1 MTATLALDPFQL
13 AERLR
18 LPRPTDDQAAVIAAP
33 VEPSLVVAGAG
44 SGKTETMTSR
54 VVWLVASGAVR
65 ADAVIGLTFT
75 RKAAAELAQ
84 RLRRRLAQVRA
95 LGLLPPGEQGA
106 VDGEPMVSTYHS
118 YASRLVA
125 EHGLR
130 IGVEPSVRLLG
141 EAACWQLAFKVVH
154 SWDGPMDAVD
164 LAPATVVQ
172 AIVALS
178 GELADHLVDPEQL
191 ADFTAALVGQ
201 VEALPRKVG
210 GSADAPLAPMA
221 RVLTRQKAR
230 VQLLPLLAEY
240 QRLKR
245 EREVLDFG
253 DQMRLAAE
261 IAREVPEV
269 GAVERTRYGVV
280 LLDEYQDTGHSQLV
294 LLRSLFGGGHP
305 VTAVGDPCQ
314 SIYSWRG
321 ASAGTLARFRSE
333 FRTVDKTPAPR
344 YALQT
349 SFRNSASVLAVAN
362 RVSGPLRG
370 GGIDVDELMPGPGAG
385 AGQVSCAVY
394 ETVNDETDSIVDRVS
409 RLWAVDADRRAA
421 GQGGRSIAVLCR
433 KRTRLEPIAEALRLE
448 GIPVEVVGIGGLLA
462 TPEVRD
468 LVATLRV
475 VVQPRAG
482 DALMRL
488 LTGVRWRIGARDL
501 EALGRWARVMV
512 RQNRGESGQSP
523 VPGELDEVSI
533 VDALD
538 QLPPADWFSPQGY
551 ARLRHLAGELAGL
564 RRRAGQPLPDLV
576 ADVERTL
583 RLDIEVAS
591 RPGRSPS
598 TARSNLDRFAD
609 VCADFVGTGQV
620 TLPAFLAYLEAAEKA
635 ERGLEAGDV
644 DVDPDRVQLLTVH
657 GAKGLE
663 WDAVFVPGLVDGFFP
678 ASAGSPESAWLT
690 DISQLPFPLRGDRD
704 SLPVLNLARAHTQKD
719 ADLARESFRADCGQR
734 DLTEERRLAY
744 VALTRARSVLV
755 CTGYRWGEGKQAVR
769 PSGFLEEV
777 RETCEDGAG
786 TVLEW
791 AKEPA
796 EDAANPLLA
805 EAVTHT
811 WPYDPLAARRPAME
825 VGADLVRT
833 ALAELG
839 VGNAAEMADE
849 SLQPSLFSV
858 TEMLPTED
866 IAVADSWRQDVDV
879 LLAER
884 ARRARRNDLVVTLPG
899 ELSVSRLVALRRDP
913 AELARRLRRPMPYKP
928 APLAR
933 RGTAFHAWLE
943 RRFTA
948 DVLLDLDSMP
958 GAADAGAEPDSEL
971 SALQTAF
978 EASEWA
984 MRTPH
989 AVEVPFQM
997 VIGGMVIRGRMDAVF
1012 KTADQG
1018 HAQTWQVVDWKTG
1031 RPPTGK
1037 DAEAAAIQ
1045 LAAYRLAWA
1054 RLRHVPLERVSA
1066 AFHYV
1071 RANRTVRP
1079 ADLLDSDGLAA
1090 LIASVPLAE
1099 PSS

>member
-18 LPRPTDDQAAVIAAP
+18 LPAPTDDQAAVIGAP

-65 ADAVIGLTFT
+65 ADGVIGLTFT

-95 LGLLPPGEQGA
+95 LGLAPET

-130 IGVEPSVRLLG
+130 IGVEPSSRLLG
-141 EAACWQLAFKVVH
+141 EAACWQLAYKVVH

-164 LAPATVVQ
+164 LSPATVVQ

-191 ADFTAALVGQ
+191 DDFTNALVGQ
-201 VEALPRKVG
+201 VEGLPRKYG
-210 GSADAPLAPMA
+210 GPPDAPLAPMA
-221 RVLTRQKAR
+221 RVLNRQKAR

-261 IAREVPEV
+261 IASAVPEV
-269 GAVERTRYGVV
+269 GAVERSRYAAV

-294 LLRSLFGGGHP
+294 LLKGLFGGGHP

-321 ASAGTLARFRSE
+321 ASAGTLARFRTE
-333 FRTVDKTPAPR
+333 FRTENDQPAPR
-344 YALQT
+344 YALRT

-362 RVSGPLRG
+362 QLSGPLRRG
-370 GGIDVDELMPGPGAG
+370 GLDVDELMPGPNTG

-394 ETVNDETDSIVDRVS
+394 ETVADETASIVDRVS
-409 RLWAVDADRRAA
+409 KLWAVDADRRAA
-421 GQGGRSIAVLCR
+421 GQPGRSIAVLCR
-433 KRTRLEPIAEALRLE
+433 KRTRLEPVAEALRLA

-475 VVQPRAG
+475 VIQPRAG

-488 LTGVRWRIGARDL
+488 LTGARWRLGARDID
-501 EALGRWARVMV
+501 ALGRWARVLV
-512 RQNRGESGQSP
+512 RQARGETGQSP

-538 QLPPADWFSPQGY
+538 QLPGSEWFSADGY
-551 ARLRHLAGELAGL
+551 ARLKSLAAELRGL

-583 RLDIEVAS
+583 LLDVEVAA

-609 VCADFVGTGQV
+609 VCAEFVTETGQV

-635 ERGLEAGDV
+635 ERGLEAGEV

-678 ASAGSPESAWLT
+678 ASAGTPESAWLT

-704 SLPVLNLARAHTQKD
+704 SLPVLDLTTADTQKD
-719 ADLARESFRADCGQR
+719 ADEAREAFRAACGQR

-755 CTGYRWGEGKQAVR
+755 CTGYRWGEGKQPVR
-769 PSGFLEEV
+769 PSVFLEEV
-777 RETCEDGAG
+777 REACEDGAG

-791 AKEPA
+791 AKEPS
-796 EDAANPLLA
+796 EEHENPLLA
-805 EAVTHT
+805 EAQTRE
-811 WPYDPLAARRPAME
+811 WPYDPLAARRPAVE
-825 VGADLVRT
+825 EGAELVRG
-833 ALAELG
+833 AMAELG
-839 VGNAAEMADE
+839 VGNARQMADA
-849 SLQPSLFSV
+849 SLQPSLFSM
-858 TEMLPTED
+858 TDMLEPVEA
-866 IAVADSWRQDVDV
+866 AVADGWRRDVDL

-943 RRFTA
+943 KRFTA
-948 DVLLDLDSMP
+948 DVLLDMDSMP
-958 GAADAGAEPDSEL
+958 GAADADAEPDSEL
-971 SALQTAF
+971 VALQKAF
-978 EASEWA
+978 ESSEWA
-984 MRTPH
+984 MRTPQ

-997 VIGGMVIRGRMDAVF
+997 VVDGTVIRGRMDAVF
-1012 KTADQG
+1012 RDDDG
-1018 HAQTWQVVDWKTG
+1018 WQVVDWKTG

-1037 DAEAAAIQ
+1037 DAEAAAVQ

-1054 RLRHVPLERVSA
+1054 RLRRVPLERVSA

-1079 ADLLDSDGLAA
+1079 ADLLDAAGLAA
-1090 LIASVPLAE
+1090 LIASVPVADADT
-1099 PSS
+1099 